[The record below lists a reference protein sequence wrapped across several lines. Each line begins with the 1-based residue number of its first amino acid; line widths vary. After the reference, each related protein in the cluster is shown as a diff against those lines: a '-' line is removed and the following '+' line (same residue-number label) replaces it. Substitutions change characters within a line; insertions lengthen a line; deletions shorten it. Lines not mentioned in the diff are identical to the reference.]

1 MERAMM
7 RKRITRLVVSLGCV
21 AALAA
26 CTVVNTA
33 VIPPGS
39 GPLITSGDTTRPYQ
53 SLGLVQ
59 TTRKGV
65 LLFGFIDVVGTDLQ
79 AGFTEVLAPIVR
91 QMGGD
96 AAINVRFHQ
105 TQYLPLTQVLFAF
118 PFFFI
123 PLPTNV
129 TITAEVI
136 RFTDGGGAAPAGGP
150 PPPAAAPPVAAPPQ

>member
-1 MERAMM
+1 MPTPRRKVEMTTKRMARLAVAIVCMM
-7 RKRITRLVVSLGCV
+7 AVG
-21 AALAA
+21 A

-33 VIPPGS
+33 VIQPGRA
-39 GPLITSGDTTRPYQ
+39 PLITSGDVSRPYQ

-59 TTRKGV
+59 ATRKGV

-79 AGFTEVLAPIVR
+79 YGFNEVLTPLVR

-105 TQYLPLTQVLFAF
+105 TQYLPITKVLFVI

-123 PLPTNV
+123 PLPTEFTV
-129 TITAEVI
+129 TAEVI
-136 RFTDGGGAAPAGGP
+136 RFTDGGASWAPNQA
-150 PPPAAAPPVAAPPQ
+150 PPPAPPSEQ

>member
-1 MERAMM
+1 M
-7 RKRITRLVVSLGCV
+7 KRVSRLIMALGCV
-21 AALAA
+21 AAVAA

-33 VIPPGS
+33 VIPQGP
-39 GPLITSGDTTRPYQ
+39 GPLITSGDTARPYQ
-53 SLGLVQ
+53 SLGLIQ

-65 LLFGFIDVVGTDLQ
+65 LLFGFVDVVGTDLQ
-79 AGFTEVLAPIVR
+79 AGFTEVLAPMVR

-123 PLPTNV
+123 PLPTSV
-129 TITAEVI
+129 TITAEVV
-136 RFTDGGGAAPAGGP
+136 RFTDGGAVVPAAGP
-150 PPPAAAPPVAAPPQ
+150 PPPVAPPAGAAPQ